1 MMREFFR
8 RHTLWMCFGAVLVPL
23 VFLLGMQF
31 VWLGHL
37 KEASALAHKAA
48 LHNLLE
54 AVGTEVQYFYRASA
68 ERALNLSP
76 SIFDSTGDRL
86 DEAAYY
92 WKKKPVPAARRLFL
106 ADFTRS
112 EYGNFLFYDS
122 KDHSLKSQLA
132 SEESLAIIMAASPWQ
147 MMRLGGVGRGSS
159 LIVDERSPDYRIIL
173 NPIVDEHRGIVGVAG
188 MVLDEKYFRKE
199 LLAPIIRKTL
209 PSFFPSSGDD
219 DKTILVRDR
228 SGQVVVAYGKGDGKG
243 ETVTARFPFVFV
255 DWTMDLTSARNMPE
269 ELASASFAF
278 NLSLSILLALALLG
292 SLAFAFRAA
301 GKAMKLSEMKS
312 DFVSNVSHEL
322 RTPLASIRVFA
333 ELLRLGRVRS
343 PEKVQV
349 YGEYIEAESRRLT
362 GLINNILDFARIESG
377 RKTYTIC
384 RADAGEVVAAVLRSF
399 EIRLAPEG
407 WRIRFEGPQSALTP
421 VDMDPD
427 AISQAVHN
435 LLDNAVKYSGDS
447 KEIVVR
453 LEQDGRW
460 LLISV
465 QDHGIG
471 IAREEQKKIFERFHR
486 VSTGLVHDVKG
497 SGLGLSIV
505 HHIVQAHGGDVCVE
519 SEPGR
524 GSRFTLI
531 LPLTHTRGEGAGA
544 RELEGGGEIPSRLQR
559 EV

>member
-1 MMREFFR
+1 MLREYFR
-8 RHTLWMCFGAVLVPL
+8 RHTLWICFAAVLVPL
-23 VFLLGMQF
+23 LFMLGMQF

-48 LHNLLE
+48 LHTLLE
-54 AVGTEVQYFYRASA
+54 TVGTEVQYFYRAAA

-76 SIFDSTGDRL
+76 SIFDSTGQRL
-86 DEAAYY
+86 EEAAWY

-112 EYGNFLFYDS
+112 EFGNFLFYDPD
-122 KDHSLKSQLA
+122 DHSLKRPLA
-132 SEESLAIIMAASPWQ
+132 SDESMAIVMAASPWQ
-147 MMRLGGVGRGSS
+147 MVRLGSVGKGFS

-199 LLAPIIRKTL
+199 LLTPIIRKTMTT
-209 PSFFPSSGDD
+209 FFPTSGAD

-228 SGQVVVAYGKGDGKG
+228 GGQIVVAYGAGDGKG
-243 ETVTARFPFVFV
+243 ETVTARFPFVFA
-255 DWTMDLTSARNMPE
+255 DWTMDFTSARNMPE

-278 NLSLSILLALALLG
+278 NLSLSILLALTLLG
-292 SLAFAFRAA
+292 ALAFAFRSA

-333 ELLRLGRVRS
+333 ELLRLGRVKS

-377 RKTYTIC
+377 RKTYSFC
-384 RADAGEVVAAVLRSF
+384 RVDVGEVVASVLRSF

-407 WRIRFEGPQSALTP
+407 YRIRFEGPEKPITP
-421 VDMDPD
+421 VDLDPD

-435 LLDNAVKYSGDS
+435 LLDNAVKYSGDA
-447 KEIVVR
+447 KEIAVR
-453 LEQDGRW
+453 LDQDGEW

-531 LPLTHTRGEGAGA
+531 LPMTQPGRGGAAARAPEGAA
-544 RELEGGGEIPSRLQR
+544 IPGLQR
-559 EV
+559 EA

>member
-1 MMREFFR
+1 MIREYFR
-8 RHTLWMCFGAVLVPL
+8 RHTLWICFVAVLVPL
-23 VFLLGMQF
+23 LFLLGMQF

-54 AVGTEVQYFYRASA
+54 TVGTEVQYFYRNAA

-76 SIFDSTGDRL
+76 SIFDSTGARL
-86 DEAAYY
+86 DEAAWY

-112 EYGNFLFYDS
+112 EYGNFLLYDPE
-122 KDHSLKSQLA
+122 KHLLKSPLA
-132 SEESLAIIMAASPWQ
+132 SDESLAIVMAASPWQ
-147 MMRLGGVGRGSS
+147 MVRLGAVGKGSS

-173 NPIVDEHRGIVGVAG
+173 NPIVDEHRGVVGVAG
-188 MVLDEKYFRKE
+188 MVLDENYFRQE
-199 LLAPIIRKTL
+199 LLTPIIRKTL
-209 PSFFPSSGDD
+209 PSFFPTSGAD

-228 SGQVVVAYGKGDGKG
+228 AGQAVFAYGKGDGQG
-243 ETVTARFPFVFV
+243 ETVTARFPFVFA

-278 NLSLSILLALALLG
+278 NLSLSILLAVALLSG
-292 SLAFAFRAA
+292 LAFAFRSA

-333 ELLRLGRVRS
+333 ELLRLGRVRD

-377 RKTYTIC
+377 RKTYSFC
-384 RADAGEVVAAVLRSF
+384 RADVGEVVAVVLRSF

-407 WRIRFEGPQSALTP
+407 YRIRFEGPEKPLPP
-421 VDMDPD
+421 VDLDPD

-435 LLDNAVKYSGDS
+435 LLDNAVKYSGDA
-447 KEIVVR
+447 KDITVR
-453 LEQDGRW
+453 LELDGDW
-460 LLISV
+460 VLISV
-465 QDHGIG
+465 QDQGVG

-531 LPLTHTRGEGAGA
+531 LPVTQASREGA
-544 RELEGGGEIPSRLQR
+544 RQLEGGEAIPPRLQR
-559 EV
+559 EA